1 MNEINEKNRKIEAAK
16 SKMTNGNASPKE
28 KRKKRY
34 LNLALIIF
42 NVFVLFLVFLNAMDE
57 KSVSLLEAFSRV
69 RFNYLLLAVSMYLI
83 AMLTETVMNYYL
95 IKISTGKRR
104 PMLSLKAGI
113 IEKYYDNVT
122 PLALGGQPFQMVY
135 YNQNEIPGHIA
146 TSLPLIK
153 YFCFSIVYLL
163 FSLFV
168 FIFRSSVLNTLP
180 PATAII
186 IKTVAWIGLFFNLA
200 LPLFLVLGSTLKRF
214 ANKLT
219 VFILR
224 AGKRLHIVK
233 DYDKT
238 YLRAQKTVSE
248 FQASMKHISG
258 NYFSIV
264 FLTVFNLI
272 KFVATIST
280 PYFAILTFSG
290 LPFST
295 VEWVT
300 VSFMFVFCLNA
311 VSFIPIPGTA
321 GASELTFDLVFGVML
336 TGSLLSLSIVLW
348 RVISF
353 YSYVVVGLVM
363 VVSGQFKHKKKNNGI
378 RSNVETPE
386 AGIVKAADGNAR
398 DTGAEVE
405 KSMETAANAVGAG
418 FNRSLETGAG
428 ALSEFARDGGIG
440 GDFEGDNADAV
451 SIDGIFEAGG
461 TDRAV
466 AEGGVKRAASKDGV
480 KSAAAKKAAAK
491 RVANKPV
498 AGKGTANNDASKGS
512 VVRRTANKVAP
523 NGKTKN
529 ANGNDI

>member
-1 MNEINEKNRKIEAAK
+1 MSEINDNNHKIEAAK
-16 SKMTNGNASPKE
+16 TKMANVHASPKE

-34 LNLALIIF
+34 GNLALIIF
-42 NVFVLFLVFLNAMDE
+42 NVLVLFLVFLNAMDE
-57 KSVSLLEAFSRV
+57 KSVSLSDAFSRM
-69 RFNYLLLAVSMYLI
+69 RFNYLLLAVSMYFI
-83 AMLTETVMNYYL
+83 TMLAEMFMNYYL

-104 PMLSLKAGI
+104 LILGLKAGV

-168 FIFRSSVLNTLP
+168 FIFKPGVLDTLP

-186 IKTVAWIGLFFNLA
+186 IKTVGWIGLFFNLA
-200 LPLFLVLGSTLKRF
+200 LPLFLVLGSVLKRF

-219 VFILR
+219 VFVLR
-224 AGKRLHIVK
+224 IGKRLRIVK

-248 FQASMKHISG
+248 FQTSMKHISG
-258 NYFSIV
+258 NYFSII
-264 FLTVFNLI
+264 FLTALNLI
-272 KFVATIST
+272 KFIATIST

-290 LPFST
+290 LPFS
-295 VEWVT
+295 VAEWIT

-348 RVISF
+348 RVVSF
-353 YSYVVVGLVM
+353 YLYVTVGLIM
-363 VVSGQFKHKKKNNGI
+363 VISGQFRHKKKNRAGNAKAET
-378 RSNVETPE
+378 VEGSA
-386 AGIVKAADGNAR
+386 AGFKSSLETARTSGEFANDDAATLAVAHAAAD
-398 DTGAEVE
+398 DAERAVTRAVNGVRAAVRNDAE
-405 KSMETAANAVGAG
+405 RVIAAANAA
-418 FNRSLETGAG
+418 
-428 ALSEFARDGGIG
+428 
-440 GDFEGDNADAV
+440 
-451 SIDGIFEAGG
+451 
-461 TDRAV
+461 
-466 AEGGVKRAASKDGV
+466 
-480 KSAAAKKAAAK
+480 SAAAQRAVDRAIAAA
-491 RVANKPV
+491 RA
-498 AGKGTANNDASKGS
+498 AE
-512 VVRRTANKVAP
+512 RTAKN
-523 NGKTKN
+523 NGK
-529 ANGNDI
+529 